1 MMKALVTFVINDL
14 VIKVV
19 FLIVKDGKERAI
31 YLSKKYG
38 FEVVGPYQNNVYVNN
53 QYRDVLLMNLY
64 LEK

>member
-1 MMKALVTFVINDL
+1 MMKELVTFAINDP

-19 FLIVKDGKERAI
+19 SLIVKVGKERVI

-53 QYRDVLLMNLY
+53 QYRDGLMNLY
-64 LEK
+64 

>member
-19 FLIVKDGKERAI
+19 SLIIKVGKERAV

-38 FEVVGPYQNNVYVNN
+38 FEVVGAYQNNIY
-53 QYRDVLLMNLY
+53 
-64 LEK
+64 

>member
-19 FLIVKDGKERAI
+19 SLIIKVGKERAV

-53 QYRDVLLMNLY
+53 QYRDGLMNLY
-64 LEK
+64 